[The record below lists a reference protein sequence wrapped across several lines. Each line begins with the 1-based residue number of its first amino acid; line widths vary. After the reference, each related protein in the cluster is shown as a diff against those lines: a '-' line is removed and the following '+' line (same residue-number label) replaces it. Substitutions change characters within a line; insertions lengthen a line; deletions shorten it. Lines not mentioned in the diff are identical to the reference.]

1 MYRKPCSLDIWVLWY
16 IRKKLI
22 YLHAEEIEIMHLY
35 TPCIVQTM
43 KFYNNIRTR
52 MKIKLNERIRMAIDI
67 LPLLYR
73 IKTPKLLNILITGV
87 PLFQV
92 VMKYWLYH
100 LLRKLSL
107 YYSFYFK
114 AYNVRSLLFKMF
126 RPIPTLKVF
135 CE

>member
-35 TPCIVQTM
+35 TPFIVQTM
-43 KFYNNIRTR
+43 KFYNNIRTS

-73 IKTPKLLNILITGV
+73 IKTQKLLNILITGV
-87 PLFQV
+87 PLFLAV
-92 VMKYWLYH
+92 IKYWLYH

-107 YYSFYFK
+107 YYFFYFK
-114 AYNVRSLLFKMF
+114 AYTVRSLLFKMF
-126 RPIPTLKVF
+126 RPIPPLKVF

>member
-35 TPCIVQTM
+35 TPFIVQTM
-43 KFYNNIRTR
+43 KFYNNIRTS
-52 MKIKLNERIRMAIDI
+52 MKIKLKEHIRLAIDI

-73 IKTPKLLNILITGV
+73 IKTQKLLNILITGV
-87 PLFQV
+87 PLFLAV
-92 VMKYWLYH
+92 IKYWLYH

-107 YYSFYFK
+107 YYFFYFK

-126 RPIPTLKVF
+126 RPIPPLKVF